1 VRLDGKQLH
10 LEPGQTVI
18 PNGLDRD
25 LTVAEVL
32 PVADRHERAFG
43 GA

>member
-1 VRLDGKQLH
+1 LSVCHPLDGIQLR

-18 PNGLDRD
+18 PHGPDRD

-32 PVADRHERAFG
+32 PLASG
-43 GA
+43 PT